1 MRRVGRRIRRA
12 LLALLLALVLTAG
25 ISAVVCRFSLK
36 VTAYAV
42 AVRGLTA
49 PCRAVVLSDLHS
61 REYGKENAALLARVA
76 EQQPDAIFCIG
87 DFISRDAT
95 EAELQQLY
103 ALLRRLGEIAPVFW
117 SPGNHEVAYMNDH
130 GFGLL
135 DTVAAAGA
143 TVLYDTWVQTTLG
156 GAAVRIG
163 GSCGHCR
170 DINQYVKLDYAMEES
185 IGASGVPGIV
195 LLHMP
200 ESLLLDDA
208 RERWTGQVFLSGHTH
223 GGVIRIPLIGG
234 LVAPTQGFFPKY
246 DQGEFTIDGRMTL
259 IITSGLAGYDW
270 VPRIFNRP
278 EVCVVDLQPGEGD

>member
-1 MRRVGRRIRRA
+1 M
-12 LLALLLALVLTAG
+12 
-25 ISAVVCRFSLK
+25 
-36 VTAYAV
+36 
-42 AVRGLTA
+42 
-49 PCRAVVLSDLHS
+49 
-61 REYGKENAALLARVA
+61 
-76 EQQPDAIFCIG
+76 
-87 DFISRDAT
+87 
-95 EAELQQLY
+95 
-103 ALLRRLGEIAPVFW
+103 
-117 SPGNHEVAYMNDH
+117 
-130 GFGLL
+130 
-135 DTVAAAGA
+135 
-143 TVLYDTWVQTTLG
+143 
-156 GAAVRIG
+156 
-163 GSCGHCR
+163 
-170 DINQYVKLDYAMEES
+170 
-185 IGASGVPGIV
+185 PGIV